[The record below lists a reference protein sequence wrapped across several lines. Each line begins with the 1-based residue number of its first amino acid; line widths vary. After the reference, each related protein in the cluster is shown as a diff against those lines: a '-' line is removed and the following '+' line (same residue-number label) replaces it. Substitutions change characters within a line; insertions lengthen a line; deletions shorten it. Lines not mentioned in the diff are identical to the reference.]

1 MPPQYD
7 AIKQKLKG
15 EGMTDKLAKEHAA
28 RIYIAG
34 VKSKAGRSARA
45 KSLHADTYQPHST

>member
-45 KSLHADTYQPHST
+45 KSLHADTYKPHST